1 MARALPPP
9 YDDEGPHA
17 LWHYSED
24 PGIEVFRPRRVQVS
38 ESDDELVW
46 AIDTRHA
53 PSFWFPRDCPR
64 GTAWPG
70 PRTTPEDLER
80 FFGHTDS
87 GRLHVIE
94 LGWVERV
101 QQCEL
106 YAYRLPEE
114 TFEPHG
120 VGGYWVSEATVEA
133 REVVPVGDLLAR
145 HADAGIELRLTPN
158 LWTWWLDVA
167 GSSLEFS
174 GSRLRNCALPMPQV
188 PAAR

>member
-9 YDDEGPHA
+9 YEHEGDHA

-24 PGIEVFRPRRVQVS
+24 PSIEVFRPQRVKVS

-70 PRTTPEDLER
+70 DRTTDEDRDR
-80 FFGHTDS
+80 FFRHTRS

-101 QQCEL
+101 QRCEL
-106 YAYRLPEE
+106 YAYRLPAE
-114 TFEPHG
+114 TFVAHD
-120 VGGYWVSEATVEA
+120 VGGYWVSEATVEPL
-133 REVVPVGDLLAR
+133 EVVAVGDLLQR
-145 HADAGIELRLTPN
+145 HAEAQIELRLTPS
-158 LWTWWLDVA
+158 LWDWWSDVA
-167 GSSLEFS
+167 RSTLEFS
-174 GSRLRNCALPMPQV
+174 GSRLRNCAE
-188 PAAR
+188 PAPPELAR